1 MRTLILLMAL
11 SLGCIGK
18 REARTAL
25 DIAELTCAL
34 AHAEMFD
41 TRVVADACSVA
52 DDLIPVLENLLDS
65 RRRVAVM
72 RARQLGA
79 CP

>member
-1 MRTLILLMAL
+1 MKALILLMAL
-11 SLGCIGK
+11 SSGCIGK

-52 DDLIPVLENLLDS
+52 DDLIPVLDRLLDS